1 MNTEVTFNYLKR
13 QKKSFMKKIMTLI
26 FKEVIISVRHTL
38 DEQMYSFLQ
47 LFFKTENIR
56 LNLKFDSTVI
66 VALVFIVIPL

>member
-47 LFFKTENIR
+47 LVFKTENIR
-56 LNLKFDSTVI
+56 LN
-66 VALVFIVIPL
+66 

>member
-1 MNTEVTFNYLKR
+1 MNTEVTFNHLKR

-26 FKEVIISVRHTL
+26 LEEVIISVRHTL
-38 DEQMYSFLQ
+38 DEQIYSFLQ

-56 LNLKFDSTVI
+56 FNRKFGSTVI

>member
-13 QKKSFMKKIMTLI
+13 QKKSFMKKIITLI

-56 LNLKFDSTVI
+56 LN
-66 VALVFIVIPL
+66 